1 MPKRGPSTIEDRL
14 HRIEGQIR
22 GIERLV
28 ESESDTE
35 KIVIQLQAV
44 ISSLESVKL
53 QLVKDEVRRKLLEDL
68 DRTVDLL
75 K

>member
-1 MPKRGPSTIEDRL
+1 MPKKGESTIEDRL

-22 GIERLV
+22 GVERMV
-28 ESESDTE
+28 ESGQELDKVLT
-35 KIVIQLQAV
+35 QLQAV

-53 QLVKDEVRRKLLEDL
+53 QLVKRSIKKNMEEKVLNVIDV
-68 DRTVDLL
+68 L

>member
-1 MPKRGPSTIEDRL
+1 MPKKGESTIEDRL

-22 GIERLV
+22 GVERMV
-28 ESESDTE
+28 ESGQELDKVLT
-35 KIVIQLQAV
+35 QLQAV

-53 QLVKDEVRRKLLEDL
+53 QLVKRSIKKNLEENVL
-68 DRTVDLL
+68 DVIDVL

>member
-1 MPKRGPSTIEDRL
+1 MAKKGPSTIQDRL

-22 GIERLV
+22 GIEKLIDSGADV
-28 ESESDTE
+28 DKVT
-35 KIVIQLQAV
+35 IQIQAV

-53 QLVKDEVRRKLLEDL
+53 ELIKKQMRESLSAQVDSLVS
-68 DRTVDLL
+68 LL

>member
-1 MPKRGPSTIEDRL
+1 MPKKGESTIEDRL

-22 GIERLV
+22 GVERMV
-28 ESESDTE
+28 ESDQELDKVLT
-35 KIVIQLQAV
+35 QLQAV

-53 QLVKDEVRRKLLEDL
+53 QLVKRSIKKNMEEKVLNVIDV
-68 DRTVDLL
+68 L